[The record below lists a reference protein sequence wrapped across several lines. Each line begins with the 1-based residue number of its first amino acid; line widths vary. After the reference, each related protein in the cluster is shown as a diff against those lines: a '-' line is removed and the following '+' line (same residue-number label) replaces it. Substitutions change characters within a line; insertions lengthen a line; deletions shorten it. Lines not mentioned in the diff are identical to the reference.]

1 MNDTVVGG
9 TGAFANHVRF
19 LVVLDDTYQGRMIRH
34 NEQSFQDQAGPD
46 WCSYSDLVAG
56 NLDGVPPDIVE
67 EMEQR
72 MGVHDLCNIDAKVKF
87 ARDQLYPQ
95 ARSWHNWIA
104 WEYLYREQLQPL
116 VHMAHDYDG
125 GGGNTLLLTMDPQQ
139 AYLRYIKFNSFLNL
153 MTREEFIDSAVDLN
167 QKFRQLAGKLPNVHV
182 MDAGELW
189 TRQLPRDWYL
199 EMCGVFGLEDRYDH
213 AQQVHALWYE
223 AHLRSEREIVAYF
236 SEIYSKDK

>member
-19 LVVLDDTYQGRMIRH
+19 LVVLDDRYRGRMIRH
-34 NEQSFQDQAGPD
+34 NEQSFQAQAGPD

-56 NLDGVPPDIVE
+56 HLDGVPPDIVR
-67 EMEQR
+67 EMEQK
-72 MGVHDLCNIDAKVKF
+72 MEVHDLSNVDSKMKF
-87 ARDQLYPQ
+87 AREQLYPL
-95 ARSWHNWIA
+95 ARSWHNWLE
-104 WEYLYREQLQPL
+104 WEWTYRDQLQPL

-125 GGGNTLLLTMDPQQ
+125 GGGNTLLLTMDPEQ
-139 AYLRYIKFNSFLNL
+139 AYLRYIKFNSNLNQ
-153 MTREEFIDSAVDLN
+153 MSRRAFTDIAQALN
-167 QKFRQLAGKLPNVHV
+167 QKFQQLAGRLPNVHV
-182 MDAGELW
+182 LDAGRLW
-189 TRQLPRDWYL
+189 TGQLPRDWYQ